1 MDQSISAADANRNFS
16 MLLRGVRD
24 GQSYVVTSHGK
35 PIARIIPADEPDTA
49 AEGARLAL
57 LTRLRN
63 QPAIDVG
70 RWTRDELYEDDAT

>member
-1 MDQSISAADANRNFS
+1 MDQSISAAEANRNFS
-16 MLLRGVRD
+16 MLLRSVRD

-63 QPAIDVG
+63 QPAIEAG
-70 RWTRDELYEDDAT
+70 PWTRDELYEDDEA

>member
-70 RWTRDELYEDDAT
+70 RWTRDEIYEDDEA

>member
-1 MDQSISAADANRNFS
+1 MDQSISAAEANRNFS
-16 MLLRGVRD
+16 MLLRSVRD

>member
-1 MDQSISAADANRNFS
+1 MDQSISAAEANRNFS

-63 QPAIDVG
+63 QPAIEAG
-70 RWTRDELYEDDAT
+70 PWTRDELYEDDEA